1 MASISA
7 RASRS
12 ATPAADTRS
21 ATVAPSNAA
30 GGIPRVSP
38 ITVKPRLLVAAAPP
52 GQEAPLDVLERLAR
66 FPFSRPATPGS
77 PRPCARGPRP
87 HGSVV
92 AAYARALSHDSLDEG
107 EDSLSRDRRSAR
119 ATDGNALTRWQSREG

>member
-7 RASRS
+7 RASGS
-12 ATPAADTRS
+12 ATPTADTRS

-52 GQEAPLDVLERLAR
+52 GQEAPRDVLERLAR
-66 FPFSRPATPGS
+66 FSFRDQRRP
-77 PRPCARGPRP
+77 
-87 HGSVV
+87 
-92 AAYARALSHDSLDEG
+92 
-107 EDSLSRDRRSAR
+107 DRRSLALEGLGLPDQSSPPTRAR
-119 ATDGNALTRWQSREG
+119 CHTPPSAERKG

>member
-1 MASISA
+1 MSSLCA

-12 ATPAADTRS
+12 ATTAADTRS

-52 GQEAPLDVLERLAR
+52 GQEAPLAVLERLAR
-66 FPFSRPATPGS
+66 CPFRDQRRPDRRGLPLEGLGPPDPSS
-77 PRPCARGPRP
+77 PLTLARGSTTAQSTR
-87 HGSVV
+87 HAACAGSV
-92 AAYARALSHDSLDEG
+92 
-107 EDSLSRDRRSAR
+107 RR
-119 ATDGNALTRWQSREG
+119 RERR